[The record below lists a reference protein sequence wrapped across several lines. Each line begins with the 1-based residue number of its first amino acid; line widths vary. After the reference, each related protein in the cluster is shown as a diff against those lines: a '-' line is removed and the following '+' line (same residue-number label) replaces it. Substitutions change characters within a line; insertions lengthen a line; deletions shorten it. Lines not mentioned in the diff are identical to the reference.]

1 MLATSEH
8 FQYYFKTSLLFC
20 FLFIILPI
28 VQPLS
33 FNIPNFND
41 TESANLI
48 GTAGVAKI
56 ENGTIVLNPL
66 IENGVGRAIY
76 GQPLHLKN
84 SSNGNVTDFS
94 TRFSFTIGVPTQTN
108 YGDGFA
114 FYVAPLL
121 FQIPQKSESDGS
133 TLGLYGDTQNNI
145 VAVEFDTY
153 VNDDDPPVQHVGI
166 NNNSVASLNYSR
178 FDIESNI
185 GKMGHAL
192 ITHNASAK
200 LLSVSWF
207 FEGTSSGFT
216 PNANSLSYHI
226 DLGETLPEWV
236 NVGFS
241 GATGSSSEQNV
252 IHSWEFASTLNSTSL
267 EVNKENTDMIVKYK
281 FHVKLVVV
289 AVTCSIFLV
298 LLIIGVSLLIF
309 IKKTRRED
317 SSDLDK
323 ASMPRRFGY
332 NELVA
337 ATNGFADDRRLGE
350 GGYGEVYKGFLSD
363 LGRVVAVKRIFSD
376 VENSE
381 EIFTNEVK
389 IISRLI
395 HKNLVQFMG
404 WCHEEGKLLM
414 VFEYMTNGSLDNH
427 LFGNRRT
434 LTWGVRYKI
443 ALGVVRAL
451 RYLHEDAEQCVLHR
465 DIKSAN
471 VLLDTD
477 FNTKVSDFG
486 MAKLVDPRLRTQK
499 TKVVGTY
506 GYLAP
511 EYVKEGRA
519 SKESDMYGF
528 GVLALE
534 IACGKR
540 TYEDREHNHVPLT
553 NWVWKHYVEGNIL
566 NAADKGLKG
575 DYDVNE
581 MTCLLT
587 VGIWCSHPDHKKRPK
602 AEQVINALKQE
613 TPLPLLSM

>member
-317 SSDLDK
+317 GSDLDK

-350 GGYGEVYKGFLSD
+350 GGYGEVYKG
-363 LGRVVAVKRIFSD
+363 
-376 VENSE
+376 
-381 EIFTNEVK
+381 
-389 IISRLI
+389 
-395 HKNLVQFMG
+395 
-404 WCHEEGKLLM
+404 
-414 VFEYMTNGSLDNH
+414 
-427 LFGNRRT
+427 RT